1 MLFIFRK
8 TSTNDFPAFEISFGR
23 DNRGVHTYVWI
34 SLEESDVPLMIA
46 YLSRFGAEMAGS
58 MCCDYPVDDD
68 GGEELPVPL
77 ISVDGLTQLP
87 MSSIVQ

>member
-23 DNRGVHTYVWI
+23 DNRGVHTYVSI

-58 MCCDYPVDDD
+58 MYCDYPVDDD

>member
-1 MLFIFRK
+1 
-8 TSTNDFPAFEISFGR
+8 
-23 DNRGVHTYVWI
+23 
-34 SLEESDVPLMIA
+34 
-46 YLSRFGAEMAGS
+46 MAGS
-58 MCCDYPVDDD
+58 MYCDYPVDDD